1 MKKLLYLLVPLLLLC
16 AGYFFWS
23 ENDRVINTENIFPRY
38 VIGNVEQ
45 FGKNN
50 GKGNIIALSPYLHT
64 TDFSS
69 QTAFYNM
76 LHYYFSFAQ
85 RKKLLNDST
94 IIVLPEYIGTWLVT
108 ANEKRSMY
116 ADTSLE
122 EGMQTVIVSNLFKF
136 GTSYLI
142 SKSEDKTKEAIFK
155 MKADKML
162 DIYQTTFS
170 KLAKVFKVTI
180 VAGSIVLPAPAVKD
194 GKIEIDKSGKL
205 YNISAVFD
213 ESGKVLAPLTKK
225 IYPIAEEKTFTC
237 CADKNTEIPVYK
249 TATGNLAVLICAD
262 AWYPQNYNS
271 LKNKN
276 INILAVPSFVSGN
289 DSWIKRWKGYN
300 GAATPTDVDKTDI
313 GKITEYEAWKK
324 YAMLGRIQSTRIQI
338 GVNVFLRGELW
349 NMGTDGHTF
358 LWNNNTAFEP
368 KEPEDK
374 TGSLINVWL

>member
-1 MKKLLYLLVPLLLLC
+1 MKKLLYILTPLLLIALV
-16 AGYFFWS
+16 YFFWS
-23 ENDRVINTENIFPRY
+23 KNDRVIDTENIFPRY
-38 VIGNVEQ
+38 VIGNVEE
-45 FGKNN
+45 FGNKN

-69 QTAFYNM
+69 QSAFFNM
-76 LHYYFSFAQ
+76 MHYYFSFAK

-94 IIVLPEYIGTWLVT
+94 IIVLPEYIGSWLVT
-108 ANEKRSMY
+108 VNEKRSMY

-142 SKSEDKTKEAIFK
+142 SKSEDKKTEAVFK

-162 DIYQTTFS
+162 EIYQTTFS
-170 KLAKVFKVTI
+170 KLAKEFHVII
-180 VAGSIVLPAPAVKD
+180 VAGSVVLPDPSVKD
-194 GKIEIDKSGKL
+194 GKIEINKSGKL

-213 ESGKVLAPLTKK
+213 VSGKVIAPLTKK
-225 IYPIAEEKTFTC
+225 IYPIEEEKTFTC
-237 CADKNTEIPVYK
+237 CADKNTGIPVYK
-249 TATGNLAVLICAD
+249 TPAGNLAVLICAD

-300 GAATPTDVDKTDI
+300 GAVMPTDIDKTDI

-324 YAMLGRIQSTRIQI
+324 YSMLGRIQEAGIKT

-349 NMGTDGHTF
+349 NLGTDGHT
-358 LWNNNTAFEP
+358 LIWCNNKVQEP
-368 KEPEDK
+368 AAPNDK